1 MNKTRKLTTMSVMTA
16 LSVILVAMIHFP
28 IFPAVAFLE
37 YDPADVAI
45 LICGFAFGPAAGIA
59 VTLVASVIQGF
70 TVSAQSG
77 VYGIIM
83 HVLATGV
90 YVTVSSLIYTRHK
103 SKKMAAVSLIAGSL
117 AMTATMFCANLVV
130 TPYFMMGAVNA
141 GTVGAVLDLM
151 PFILLFNLIKSLGNG
166 LITFLLYKHVKHL
179 FTHVG
184 EHHKKEAHTS

>member
-16 LSVILVAMIHFP
+16 LSVILVALIHFP

-45 LICGFAFGPAAGIA
+45 LICGFAFGPGAGLA
-59 VTLVASVIQGF
+59 VTLVASLIQGL

-77 VYGIIM
+77 IYGIIM

-90 YVTVSSLIYTRHK
+90 YVTVASLIYSRHK
-103 SKKMAAVSLIAGSL
+103 SKKMAAISLIVGSL
-117 AMTATMFCANLVV
+117 AMTATMFCANLLV

-141 GTVGAVLDLM
+141 DTIGVVLGLM
-151 PFILLFNLIKSLGNG
+151 PFILLFNLIKALGNG

-179 FTHVG
+179 ITHVG
-184 EHHKKEAHTS
+184 ENHKKEANIG

>member
-45 LICGFAFGPAAGIA
+45 LICGFAFGPGAGIA
-59 VTLVASVIQGF
+59 VTLVASMIQGL

-90 YVTVSSLIYTRHK
+90 YVTVSSLLYSRHK
-103 SKKMAAVSLIAGSL
+103 SKKMAAISLLAGSL
-117 AMTATMFCANLVV
+117 AMTATMFGANLLV

-141 GTVGAVLDLM
+141 GTIGAVLDLM

-184 EHHKKEAHTS
+184 EHHKEEAHTT

>member
-45 LICGFAFGPAAGIA
+45 LICGFAFGPGAGIA
-59 VTLVASVIQGF
+59 VTLVASLIQGI

-77 VYGIIM
+77 IYGIIM

-90 YVTVSSLIYTRHK
+90 YVTVASLIYTRRK
-103 SKKMAAVSLIAGSL
+103 TKKMAAVALIAGSL
-117 AMTATMFCANLVV
+117 AMTVTMFGANLLI
-130 TPYFMMGAVNA
+130 TPYFMMGAINA
-141 GTVGAVLDLM
+141 GTIGVVLDLM

-166 LITFLLYKHVKHL
+166 VITFLLYKHVKH
-179 FTHVG
+179 FITHVG
-184 EHHKKEAHTS
+184 EHHKKEAHS

>member
-1 MNKTRKLTTMSVMTA
+1 MSKTRKLTTMSVMTA

-45 LICGFAFGPAAGIA
+45 LICGFAFGPVAGII
-59 VTLVASVIQGF
+59 VTLVASIIQGM

-90 YVTVSSLIYTRHK
+90 YVTVSSLIYSRHK

-117 AMTATMFCANLVV
+117 AMTLTMFGANLIV
-130 TPYFMMGAVNA
+130 TPYFMMGAINA
-141 GTVGAVLDLM
+141 GTVGAVLSLM

-166 LITFLLYKHVKHL
+166 LLTFLLYKHVKHL

-184 EHHKKEAHTS
+184 EKHSKA